1 MEGGSVN
8 ESLDRI
14 VVLDFGGQTTHLI
27 ARRLREGGVYATIV
41 SGVESVGEW
50 YDETVKG
57 VILSG
62 SPYSVHD
69 EDAPRPDRAVFDL
82 GVPILGICYGLQT
95 IVHHFGGSVVRSR
108 DREYGP
114 AQIVVDGER
123 EELLAGIARSFR
135 SWMSHG
141 DAIETVPKGGVK
153 IASSVHNV
161 PAIVSFPEHRTIG
174 LQFHPEV
181 SHTENGSVILTNFAR
196 RVCGA
201 RAEWSVERY
210 LDDLIEEIHER
221 VGDRKVLLL
230 ISGGVDS
237 SVVAALLLKSL
248 PSEQVYLMYIDTG
261 LMRKDESVEIGET
274 LNSLGARHLM
284 IVEAEDRF
292 LTALAGVVDPE
303 KKRGIIGDTFIEVQQ
318 HEIASTLTG
327 DYLLAQGTLYTDL
340 IESGSGVGRHAS
352 RIKSHHN
359 VASPL
364 VHEKRERGEIVEPLA
379 SLYKDEVREL
389 GRLLGLPKRIVDRHP
404 FPGPGLAVRILGEV
418 TRERC
423 ELLREADALYIE
435 ALREEGLYDEI
446 WQAFSVLLP
455 IRSVG
460 VTGDERA
467 YGDVLALRAVVSRDG
482 MTADVFDFDPT
493 FLRGLAAK
501 ITNRIP
507 GLGRVV
513 YDISGK
519 PPATIEWE

>member
-1 MEGGSVN
+1 VEDDPVN
-8 ESLDRI
+8 DDLQRI
-14 VVLDFGGQTTHLI
+14 LVLDFGGQTTHLI
-27 ARRLREGGVYATIV
+27 GRRLRERGVYAEIV
-41 SGVESVGEW
+41 SGTQPVADW
-50 YDETVKG
+50 YSDTVKG

-69 EDAPRPDRAVFDL
+69 VDAPRPDRALFDL
-82 GVPILGICYGLQT
+82 GIPILGICYGLQT
-95 IVHHFGGSVVRSR
+95 LVHTLGGTVSRSR

-114 AQIVVDGER
+114 ARIAVERPEGEFSR
-123 EELLAGIARSFR
+123 IESTFQ

-141 DAIETVPKGGVK
+141 DAIESLPDGAIQV
-153 IASSVHNV
+153 AASVHNV
-161 PAIVSFPEHRTIG
+161 PAVVAFPDHNALG

-181 SHTENGSVILTNFAR
+181 SHTEHGTDILERFAR
-196 RVCGA
+196 DRCGI
-201 RAEWSVERY
+201 RDLWSVRRY
-210 LDDLIEEIHER
+210 LEDLQAEVRRR
-221 VGDRKVLLL
+221 VGDRNVLLL

-237 SVVAALLLKSL
+237 TVVAALLLASL
-248 PSEQVYLMYIDTG
+248 SPEQVYLMYIDTG
-261 LMRKDESVEIGET
+261 LMRKNESAEIGET
-274 LNSLGARHLM
+274 LRALGAQHLSM
-284 IVEAEDRF
+284 VNAADRF
-292 LTALAGVVDPE
+292 LEALAGVEDPE
-303 KKRGIIGDTFIEVQQ
+303 EKRRIIGDMFIQVQQ
-318 HEIASTLTG
+318 EEIATLLSG

-364 VHEKRERGEIVEPLA
+364 VHAKRERGEIVEPLA
-379 SLYKDEVREL
+379 WLYKDEVREL
-389 GRLLGLPKRIVDRHP
+389 GRILGVSPRVVGRHP

-423 ELLREADALYIE
+423 DLLREADALYIE
-435 ALREEGLYDEI
+435 ALREAGLYDEI

-482 MTADVFDFDPT
+482 MTADMYDFDPT
-493 FLRGLAAK
+493 FLRDLAARM
-501 ITNRIP
+501 INRIA

>member
-1 MEGGSVN
+1 MKDAIE
-8 ESLDRI
+8 RI

-27 ARRLREGGVYATIV
+27 GRRLRERRVYAEIV
-41 SGVESVGEW
+41 SGTQPVSEW
-50 YDETVKG
+50 FTGSVKG
-57 VILSG
+57 VVLSG

-69 EDAPRPDRAVFDL
+69 PEAPRPDPATFDL

-95 IVHHFGGSVVRSR
+95 LVHTLGGTVSRSR

-114 AQIVVDGER
+114 AHIEIDDQRDEF
-123 EELLAGIARSFR
+123 ARVASTFL

-141 DAIETVPKGGVK
+141 DAIETLPEGAIQIG
-153 IASSVHNV
+153 ASVHGV
-161 PAIVSFPEHRTIG
+161 PAVVSFPSHRAVG

-181 SHTENGSVILTNFAR
+181 SHTEYGTDILESFAR
-196 RVCGA
+196 HRCGI
-201 RAEWSVERY
+201 RDEWSVERY
-210 LDDLIEEIHER
+210 LEDLRDDVR
-221 VGDRKVLLL
+221 RQVKDRKVLLL

-237 SVVAALLLKSL
+237 TVVAALLLATLS
-248 PSEQVYLMYIDTG
+248 PDQVYLMYIDTG
-261 LMRKDESVEIGET
+261 LMRKDESREISET
-274 LNSLGARHLM
+274 LRGLGAQHLSM
-284 IVEAEDRF
+284 VDAADRF
-292 LTALAGVVDPE
+292 LNALAGVEDPE
-303 KKRGIIGDTFIEVQQ
+303 EKRRIIGDMFIQVQRD
-318 HEIASTLTG
+318 EIAERLAD

-364 VHEKRERGEIVEPLA
+364 VQAKRERGEIVEPLA
-379 SLYKDEVREL
+379 WLYKDEVREL
-389 GRLLGLPKRIVDRHP
+389 GRVLGVPSSVVGRHP

-418 TRERC
+418 TQERC
-423 ELLREADALYIE
+423 DLLREADALYID
-435 ALREEGLYDEI
+435 ALREAGLYDEI

-467 YGDVLALRAVVSRDG
+467 YGHVLALRAVVSRDG
-482 MTADVFDFDPT
+482 MTADVYDFQPS
-493 FLRGLAAK
+493 FLRDLAARL
-501 ITNRIP
+501 INRIP